1 MHMKIKGFI
10 ITGIILTILGVGAT
24 AVASTQ
30 MDFKEGYPGVFA
42 DPNLEEKIE
51 TFGEIKKISYDGK
64 DDNIEI
70 IFSEGENTFTYYES
84 ETLTYD
90 VSYDEQ
96 LKELTIVQSH
106 SFTFFTFSLGK
117 KATLTIN
124 STLEKLQMKA
134 AAGNVG
140 IKDLTITKAD
150 IDVSAGNLK
159 IENSSISTLDLESD
173 AGNVNLYDLTVDSS
187 VFGVKAGNLK
197 IENSKITSS
206 VIHSNAGNVD
216 LKNSTFDTIEA
227 KLNAGNLTFSGDVL
241 TQGEFQV
248 DAGNL
253 KLALARHHSSYT
265 VNGEGEGATT
275 ILYKVSAGNKKIHY
289 AD

>member
-1 MHMKIKGFI
+1 MKIKGFI

-30 MDFKEGYPGVFA
+30 MDFKEGYTGLFA
-42 DPNLEEKIE
+42 DPNLEEKVE
-51 TFGEIKKISYDGK
+51 TFGEIQKISYDGK
-64 DDNIEI
+64 DANIEI

-90 VSYDEQ
+90 ISYDEE
-96 LKELTIVQSH
+96 LKELTIVQNH

-124 STLEKLQMKA
+124 SSLEELQMKA
-134 AAGNVG
+134 SAGNVG
-140 IKDLTITKAD
+140 IMDLTIAKVD

-159 IENSSISTLDLESD
+159 IENSSILSLDLESD

-187 VFGVKAGNLK
+187 VFGVRAGNLK

-206 VIHSNAGNVD
+206 VIHSNAGNVN
-216 LKNSTFDTIEA
+216 LKDSTFDTIEA
-227 KLNAGNLTFSGDVL
+227 KLNAGNLIFSGDIL
-241 TQGEFQV
+241 THADFKL

-253 KLALARHHSSYT
+253 KLTLSRPQASYT
-265 VNGEGEGATT
+265 VNGEGEGETT
-275 ILYKVSAGNKKIHY
+275 ILYRVSAGTKKIYY

>member
-1 MHMKIKGFI
+1 MKIKGFI

-30 MDFKEGYPGVFA
+30 MDFKDGYTGLFA
-42 DPNLEEKIE
+42 DPNLEEKME
-51 TFGEIKKISYDGK
+51 TFGEIQKISYDGK

-90 VSYDEQ
+90 VSYDEES
-96 LKELTIVQSH
+96 KELTIVQSH

-124 STLEKLQMKA
+124 SSLEELQMKA

-150 IDVSAGNLK
+150 VDVSAGNLK
-159 IENSSISTLDLESD
+159 IENSSILSLDLESD
-173 AGNVNLYDLTVDSS
+173 AGNVNLYDLAVDSS

-206 VIHSNAGNVD
+206 VIHSNAGNVN
-216 LKNSTFDTIEA
+216 LKDSTFDTIEA
-227 KLNAGNLTFSGDVL
+227 KLNAGNLTFSGDIL
-241 TQGEFQV
+241 T
-248 DAGNL
+248 
-253 KLALARHHSSYT
+253 
-265 VNGEGEGATT
+265 
-275 ILYKVSAGNKKIHY
+275 SA
-289 AD
+289 